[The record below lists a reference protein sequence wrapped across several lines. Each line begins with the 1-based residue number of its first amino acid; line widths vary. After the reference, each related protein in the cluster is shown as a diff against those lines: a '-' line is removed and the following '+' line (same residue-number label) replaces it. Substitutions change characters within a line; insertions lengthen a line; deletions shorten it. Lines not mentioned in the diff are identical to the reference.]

1 MMNGEMQVMS
11 WCESQDEK
19 KNGYMRVEFASIND
33 VQKIVQIQMYC
44 ECCDSTKS
52 QKCEI
57 DTSVF

>member
-1 MMNGEMQVMS
+1 MNHKT
-11 WCESQDEK
+11 K
-19 KNGYMRVEFASIND
+19 KRAGMREEFASIHD
-33 VQKIVQIQMYC
+33 VQNIVQIQMYC